1 MVGINVFVDVV
12 AIFRQYV
19 ALMAESDFQSYHERR
34 QHQRERIEIQ
44 VNIWNDVL
52 NMTGVVFDLSGGG
65 MSVLTPKM
73 LPNQSD
79 VKIAFEVPNNGGKV
93 TCMARVVW
101 SSDSRRAGL
110 KFADLDEESRRAVA
124 QWVSDQNLKALSSKG
139 PGL

>member
-1 MVGINVFVDVV
+1 MGLMSSEFKSYADR
-12 AIFRQYV
+12 RQY
-19 ALMAESDFQSYHERR
+19 
-34 QHQRERIEIQ
+34 QRERIEIQ

-79 VKIAFEVPNNGGKV
+79 VKISFEMPEAGKV
-93 TCMARVVW
+93 TCMAKVVW

>member
-1 MVGINVFVDVV
+1 MS
-12 AIFRQYV
+12 
-19 ALMAESDFQSYHERR
+19 EFQSYSDRR
-34 QHQRERIEIQ
+34 QYQRERIEIQ

-79 VKIAFEVPNNGGKV
+79 VKIAFEVPAGGKV
-93 TCMARVVW
+93 SCMAKVVW
-101 SSDSRRAGL
+101 SSDSKRAGL
-110 KFADLDEESRRAVA
+110 KFSDLDEESRRTVS

-139 PGL
+139 PGV